1 MTGPNGSRGERHSP
15 AQDDFAAQRAA
26 MIESQV
32 RARGVRDPRVLD
44 AMLRIPRHLFVP
56 AALAGEAYT
65 DQPLSIGE
73 EQTISQPFIVAAM
86 TEALELAGAE
96 RVLEIGTGSGYQTAM
111 LAHLTPEV
119 ISIEMKSTLAAAARE
134 RLARMGFVNVT
145 VICGDGSAGYAGR
158 APYDAI
164 LVTAAAPAV
173 PPPLV
178 DQLAEGGRLVIP
190 VGPPDQQELL
200 RVRKSSGRTTREL
213 LHYCRFVPLLGSHG
227 WPEGE
232 GG

>member
-1 MTGPNGSRGERHSP
+1 
-15 AQDDFAAQRAA
+15 

-111 LAHLTPEV
+111 LAHLTREV

>member
-1 MTGPNGSRGERHSP
+1 
-15 AQDDFAAQRAA
+15 

>member
-1 MTGPNGSRGERHSP
+1 
-15 AQDDFAAQRAA
+15 

-32 RARGVRDPRVLD
+32 RARGVRDPHVLD

-56 AALAGEAYT
+56 AALAGEAYS

-73 EQTISQPFIVAAM
+73 DQTISQPFIVAAM
-86 TEALELAGAE
+86 TEAMELAGAE

-111 LAHLTPEV
+111 LAQLAREV

-145 VICGDGSAGYAGR
+145 VICGDGSAGYPGR

-178 DQLAEGGRLVIP
+178 EQLAEGGRLVIP

-200 RVRKSSGRTTREL
+200 RVRKSGGRTTREL